1 MDLERDERRRP
12 SHIFRFSGTCPP
24 ATLGDRDM
32 VRTPTP
38 TPNQRP
44 ARPARISFG
53 RTAAAPTIQRYVS
66 NVGRAGEGSAR
77 LRNYVKQLP
86 GPIVGS
92 AGASTAASHS
102 SKLHIAAR
110 SGHRASFCPRRLR
123 DLKRPPERW
132 KHSTLAHT
140 GSLILLVR
148 PCAPNLP
155 IQLGNR
161 GLTPVSL

>member
-12 SHIFRFSGTCPP
+12 SHIFRFSGRCPP

-32 VRTPTP
+32 VRTPTA

-102 SKLHIAAR
+102 SKLHIVAA
-110 SGHRASFCPRRLR
+110 
-123 DLKRPPERW
+123 KRPP
-132 KHSTLAHT
+132 T
-140 GSLILLVR
+140 GGGQTNTGRDQPTRDDAQGDHLSWEPTFGQNTTM
-148 PCAPNLP
+148 PCATAGP
-155 IQLGNR
+155 GSGR
-161 GLTPVSL
+161 W